1 MLKDPC
7 RAVGRSE
14 NPGVPVLFGGHI
26 CPLGWDRVAE
36 LDRDTSRIGL
46 TNLQKSGGVMA
57 PPAPPGTTSLQGIG
71 KKKIQRIYI
80 PKGLGGSIG
89 HVKVNWIFLTLRCQ
103 KSFQFS

>member
-1 MLKDPC
+1 MSSAKRPKAGPSEDLKIRGC
-7 RAVGRSE
+7 QYHLVGISA
-14 NPGVPVLFGGHI
+14 
-26 CPLGWDRVAE
+26 PLVG
-36 LDRDTSRIGL
+36 IGL
-46 TNLQKSGGVMA
+46 TDLQKSGGVMA

-71 KKKIQRIYI
+71 KKKVQRIYL